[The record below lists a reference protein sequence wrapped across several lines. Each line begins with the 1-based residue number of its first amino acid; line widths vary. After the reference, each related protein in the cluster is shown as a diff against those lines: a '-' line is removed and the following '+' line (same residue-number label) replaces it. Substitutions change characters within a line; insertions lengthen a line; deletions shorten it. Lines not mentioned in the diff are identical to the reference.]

1 MRLFILLL
9 LLFSSSLFAKKEES
23 CYTVQLLSIP
33 YSTKK
38 SALDVPQECTLMHIA
53 NTITMRC
60 GCYEKEKDAQK
71 KLPSYQKKYKHAY
84 IATSYK
90 YRFKKKLQTDK
101 FSLTQPAH
109 ATYTKDNEELKLM
122 LQAFLYSNDLENAYK
137 TAKIG
142 YERHPYSLY
151 WNQKMA
157 NICRWS
163 GRSQEA
169 MKYMRFLYNKK
180 HNSKLA
186 QEIIDYGLSAYQ
198 YDAIKG
204 LVTEKALKNPTKT
217 NVERMIYI
225 YAQTGEPEIAA
236 QTLHKLYLRT
246 HKSYFLTKELQLY
259 INMGEM
265 DEAKRVVGLIEKN
278 SLYTSEN
285 VTLISYYYYL
295 KRDMSQAFAA
305 LNKTAVK
312 RYDKQLLIS
321 RSDLGW
327 YLQKYHYAAKTSY
340 VLIKHNDGRLVDYE
354 RVIYVAKDTNTT
366 LASQTALAAYEKY
379 HRSYLFYT
387 FANNAMKRHKYNT
400 IAAIINKIDKEH
412 AAITKEANYWLI
424 KAQLAVHYNDRNKAR
439 FALQKALKLDRHN
452 LQIQLTAIDL
462 FLKAGFYDDAKETLH
477 ELAEKK
483 NLPSALYLSVA
494 SLYYS
499 LHDIDQ
505 AAFYIDEL
513 QKAEAAATKSL
524 DFKFMLLELYRAQF
538 KKPAVAHELRNI
550 QTILT
555 HEAKQNPEILKTDK
569 YQYDYLRVRMYTA
582 QADKFEKEL
591 AFGKKYLTQTH
602 YDDLQYNWAVRNNAD
617 ELAHTIYLQTNKRE
631 LWLEL
636 SNALMQQNHSTIED
650 LLFNYLQTLPIDDAS
665 YAAQNDGQTALS
677 QSLTY
682 SSLNTNHYDQ
692 SAYISWLNLTKKR
705 SDLFDSKLSY
715 YNRDP
720 LLRKYIK
727 IKNDTYIND
736 GLYLLSNIEYYKN
749 STLDNSLLL
758 YTSASSL
765 GVDFGIRELFNRGK
779 IELKGGYANSME
791 SYYRFSLYGEY
802 ILHKYFTLKAKIAKN
817 ITADESIQL
826 LLGGK
831 KDMLSLGLVY
841 NILNST
847 ALELR
852 YDKNK
857 YTSQDNVAIGDGNYF
872 TVNLGYQIRNGYP
885 DMHVGIFSDGG
896 IYSENSGSKGVIDK
910 LQAGT
915 YKVLPRDF
923 YNLGANFSY
932 GMQNS
937 EIYTRVWRPYFEGS
951 IYYNSEINNMTF
963 GISAGYG
970 GKVYSQDHLVIGT
983 EYTNSVNGVGGSIL
997 EIFLRYEFL
1006 YTHR

>member
-1 MRLFILLL
+1 MRILFIISFFIFTLY
-9 LLFSSSLFAKKEES
+9 AKNIQT
-23 CYTVQLLSIP
+23 CFTVQLLSVSNTP
-33 YSTKK
+33 ANQHSLNKK
-38 SALDVPQECTLMHIA
+38 NFPQECLRMNIGKA
-53 NTITMRC
+53 STIRC
-60 GCYEKEKDAQK
+60 GCYEKFKTAQEQLPHYKEKFQ
-71 KLPSYQKKYKHAY
+71 HAS
-84 IATSYK
+84 IASSYK
-90 YRFKKKLQTDK
+90 YRFKKQIHQTLQSK
-101 FSLTQPAH
+101 
-109 ATYTKDNEELKLM
+109 TYESDEELKLM
-122 LQAFLYSNDLENAYK
+122 LQSFLYSNDLKNAYK
-137 TAKIG
+137 TAQLG
-142 YERHPYSLY
+142 YQKHPDSYY

-157 NICRWS
+157 EICKWS
-163 GRSQEA
+163 GRGQEA
-169 MKYMRFLYNKK
+169 MKYMRFLYNKN
-180 HNSKLA
+180 HNPKLA
-186 QEIIDYGLSAYQ
+186 EDIIDYGLSAYQ

-204 LVTEKALKNPTKT
+204 LVREKALKNPTKT

-236 QTLHKLYLRT
+236 QTLQKLYKRN
-246 HKSYFLTKELQLY
+246 HKTYFLTKELQLY
-259 INMGEM
+259 LNMGEM
-265 DEAKRVVGLIEKN
+265 DEASRVVNLIERN
-278 SLYTSEN
+278 NLYTREN
-285 VTLISYYYYL
+285 IILISYYYYL
-295 KRDMSQAFAA
+295 KRNMQQAFAA
-305 LNKTAVK
+305 LNKTAVTQ
-312 RYDKQLLIS
+312 YDKPLLIS

-327 YLQKYHYAAKTSY
+327 YLQKYQKAAKNSY
-340 VLIKHNDGRLVDYE
+340 ALIKHDDGRLVDYE
-354 RVIYVAKDTNTT
+354 RVLYIAKDTNTT
-366 LASQTALAAYEKY
+366 LASKTALAAYKKY

-387 FANNAMKRHKYNT
+387 FASNAMKLHQYDT
-400 IAAIINKIDKEH
+400 IAKITSKIDKEH

-424 KAQLAVHYNDRNKAR
+424 KAQLFIHYNNKDKAH
-439 FALQKALKLDRHN
+439 FSLQKALQLDRHN

-462 FLKAGFYDDAKETLH
+462 FLKAGFYADAKETLQK
-477 ELAEKK
+477 LAVEK

-494 SLYYS
+494 SLYYA

-513 QKAEAAATKSL
+513 QKTKAPATKSL

-538 KKPAVAHELRNI
+538 KKPAVAHELQEI
-550 QTILT
+550 QAILT

-582 QADKFEKEL
+582 QADTFEKEL
-591 AFGKKYLTQTH
+591 AFGKKYLSQAH
-602 YDDLQYNWAVRNNAD
+602 YDDLRYSWAVKNNAD
-617 ELAHTIYLQTNKRE
+617 ELAHTIYLQTDKRE

-650 LLFNYLQTLPIDDAS
+650 LLFSYLQILPIDDAS
-665 YAAQNDGQTALS
+665 YAAQNDAQTALS

-736 GLYLLSNIEYYKN
+736 GLYFLTNLEYFKN
-749 STLDNSLLL
+749 STLDNTLLL
-758 YTSASSL
+758 YTPNSSL
-765 GVDFGIRELFNRGK
+765 GVDFGVKKLFNRGK
-779 IELKGGYANSME
+779 IELKGGYADSME
-791 SYYRFSLYGEY
+791 SYYRFTLYGEY

-817 ITADESIQL
+817 ITADESTQL

-841 NILNST
+841 NIVNST
-847 ALELR
+847 SLEFR

-857 YTSQDNVAIGDGNYF
+857 YSSQDNVAVGNGNYF
-872 TVNLGYQIRNGYP
+872 TANLGYQIRNGYP
-885 DMHVGIFSDGG
+885 DLHVGIFSDGG

-910 LQAGT
+910 LQDGT

-951 IYYNSEINNMTF
+951 IYYNSEINDMTF
-963 GISAGYG
+963 GMSAGYG

-983 EYTNSVNGVGGSIL
+983 EYTNSVSGVGGSIL
-997 EIFLRYEFL
+997 EVFLRYEFL